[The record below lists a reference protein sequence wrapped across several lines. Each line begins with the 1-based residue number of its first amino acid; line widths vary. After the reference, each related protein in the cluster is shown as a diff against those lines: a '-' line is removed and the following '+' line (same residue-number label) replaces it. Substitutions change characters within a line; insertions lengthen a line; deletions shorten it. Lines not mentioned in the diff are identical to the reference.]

1 MTGYLMRNIFYK
13 KLTSELTEIKLTESG
28 FSINEPFGA
37 KPKLFDWKEINSVQ
51 FSENRNEIIFEKAD
65 KKIGLKNNN
74 IGWYEF
80 IQNVPTR
87 FKEFD
92 FNYASE
98 FMNSLKPCGVCGI
111 VAVRENEC
119 IVCETITWNNE
130 VAENEI
136 EYIKSKQS
144 ELYSELIKDGIEIK
158 KVAEPEH
165 GFKADK
171 NWKLYI

>member
-1 MTGYLMRNIFYK
+1 MRKVLYK
-13 KLTSELTEIKLTESG
+13 KLTSQLTEVKLTESG

-37 KPKLFDWKEINSVQ
+37 KPKLFDWNLINSIQ
-51 FSENRNEIIFEKAD
+51 FSENHKEIIIDISD
-65 KKIGLKNNN
+65 KQIVLRNHY

-80 IQNVPTR
+80 IQNVPLKHTD
-87 FKEFD
+87 FD
-92 FNYASE
+92 FD
-98 FMNSLKPCGVCGI
+98 FVTDLMDSLKPCSVCGI

-119 IVCETITWNNE
+119 IVCETIPWNNE
-130 VAENEI
+130 MNENEF
-136 EYIKSKQS
+136 EYIKSKQTG
-144 ELYSELIKDGIEIK
+144 LYSEDLKDRKEIK

>member
-1 MTGYLMRNIFYK
+1 MRKIF
-13 KLTSELTEIKLTESG
+13 LRNMVSPLTEIKLIEKG
-28 FSINEPFGA
+28 FLIKKPFGA
-37 KPKLFDWKEINSVQ
+37 KPEQYHWKEIKSVR
-51 FSENRNEIIFEKAD
+51 FLENYNELFIVKMQ
-65 KKIGLKNNN
+65 KKITLKNDN

-80 IQNVPTR
+80 IQNVPIR

-92 FNYASE
+92 FDYVSE
-98 FMNSLKPCGVCGI
+98 FMNSLKPCGACGI

-130 VAENEI
+130 VTENEI
-136 EYIKSKQS
+136 EYIKSKQL
-144 ELYSELIKDGIEIK
+144 ELYSERIKNGIKIK

>member
-1 MTGYLMRNIFYK
+1 MIGYSIRNIFCK
-13 KLTSELTEIKLTESG
+13 KLTLELTEIKLIENG
-28 FSINEPFGA
+28 FSIKEPFGA
-37 KPKLFDWKEINSVQ
+37 KPKLFNWKEINSIQ
-51 FSENRNEIIFEKAD
+51 FSENKDEIIFKKAN
-65 KKIGLKNNN
+65 KKFILKNYN

-92 FNYASE
+92 FNYVSE
-98 FMNSLKPCGVCGI
+98 FVHSLKPCKVCGI
-111 VAVRENEC
+111 IAVKENEC
-119 IVCETITWNNE
+119 IVCETTTWNNKII
-130 VAENEI
+130 ENEI

-144 ELYSELIKDGIEIK
+144 ELYSELVKEKIEIK

-165 GFKADK
+165 GFKSDK

>member
-1 MTGYLMRNIFYK
+1 MRNIFYK

-37 KPKLFDWKEINSVQ
+37 KPKLFHWRDINNVR
-51 FSENRNEIIFEKAD
+51 FSENHYEVIIQKLD
-65 KKIGLKNNN
+65 KLIVLKKNN

-80 IQNVPTR
+80 IQNVPT
-87 FKEFD
+87 KYKNFD
-92 FNYASE
+92 LKYVTD
-98 FMNSLKPCGVCGI
+98 FMNTLKPCRICGI
-111 VAVRENEC
+111 VAVRENQC
-119 IVCETITWNNE
+119 IVCETIAWKSGM
-130 VAENEI
+130 AENET
-136 EYIKSKQS
+136 EYIKIKQL
-144 ELYSELIKDGIEIK
+144 EFYSEHLKNGIEIK

>member
-13 KLTSELTEIKLTESG
+13 NLTSELTEIKLTESG

-51 FSENRNEIIFEKAD
+51 FSENRNEVIFEKAD

-92 FNYASE
+92 FYYVSE

-111 VAVRENEC
+111 VAVREDVC
-119 IVCETITWNNE
+119 IVCETIIWNNE
-130 VAENEI
+130 VVENEI

-158 KVAEPEH
+158 KVAKPEH